1 MSHVAGDPSPEPA
14 PPEGPRRS
22 AVEAPLLL
30 LPFARAT
37 GAANM
42 ALDEALMGPA
52 ARGRVIVR
60 FYGWEPPCLS
70 LGRNQPTGDTV
81 AGRGRADY
89 ELGVDI
95 VRRPTAGR
103 SVYHGPEL
111 TYAVAVPDRLWN
123 GPRTIYRR
131 VHAVLS
137 AALFELG
144 VHVDRAPEEEAAGDL
159 EARPEPGPGALA
171 VDARECFVA
180 SAPGEITVGGRK
192 LVGSAQWRHAG
203 AVLQHG
209 SVLVRDEQARA
220 VLDAGGAG
228 PPAAGRGGVP
238 ADGGAGD
245 GGRAGDAAGEAARR
259 GPGGAIGLE
268 EILREP
274 PDTALLAEAVATG
287 LAGALGVAL
296 ERGEVPAELGERARE
311 LEAKYRS
318 EEWTWRR

>member
-1 MSHVAGDPSPEPA
+1 MTPHDAERPVEPA
-14 PPEGPRRS
+14 PPAGPRRS
-22 AVEAPLLL
+22 EVDAPLLF
-30 LPFARAT
+30 LPAGRAT

-42 ALDEALMGPA
+42 ALDEALMAIA
-52 ARGRVIVR
+52 ATGRAAVR

-70 LGRNQPTGDTV
+70 LGRNQPTGAVV
-81 AGRGRADY
+81 AGRRREDY
-89 ELGVDI
+89 EPGVDI

-111 TYAVAVPDRLWN
+111 TYAVVAPDRLWS

-144 VHVDRAPEEEAAGDL
+144 VHVDRGPDVGDAELGPDELATSPEAPG
-159 EARPEPGPGALA
+159 GTLA

-180 SAPGEITVGGRK
+180 TAPGEITVGGRK

-209 SVLVRDEQARA
+209 SILIRDEQARA
-220 VLDAGGAG
+220 VLDGGGG
-228 PPAAGRGGVP
+228 PATNGG
-238 ADGGAGD
+238 GS
-245 GGRAGDAAGEAARR
+245 
-259 GPGGAIGLE
+259 GAIGLE
-268 EILREP
+268 EILGEAL
-274 PDTALLAEAVATG
+274 DTELLAEAVATG
-287 LAGALGVAL
+287 FAGELGVSL
-296 ERGEVPAELGERARE
+296 ERGASPAEVLEWASE
-311 LEAKYRS
+311 LETKYRS

>member
-1 MSHVAGDPSPEPA
+1 MTPPDARRDAEPA
-14 PPEGPRRS
+14 PQARPRRS
-22 AVEAPLLL
+22 EVDAPLLF
-30 LPFARAT
+30 LPTDRAP
-37 GAANM
+37 GGANM
-42 ALDEALMGPA
+42 ALDEALMEMA
-52 ARGRVIVR
+52 AGGRAAIR

-81 AGRGRADY
+81 AGRSREAY
-89 ELGVDI
+89 EPGADI

-111 TYAVAVPDRLWN
+111 TYAMVAPDRLWS

-144 VHVDRAPEEEAAGDL
+144 VHVDRVPDVGDAELVPEDL
-159 EARPEPGPGALA
+159 EARAESPGETLA

-180 SAPGEITVGGRK
+180 TAPGEIAVGGRK

-209 SVLVRDEQARA
+209 SILIRDEQARA
-220 VLDAGGAG
+220 VLDGDGAG
-228 PPAAGRGGVP
+228 PPR
-238 ADGGAGD
+238 GAGSD
-245 GGRAGDAAGEAARR
+245 GTGGG
-259 GPGGAIGLE
+259 GGTGAIGLE
-268 EILREP
+268 EILGGT
-274 PDTALLAEAVATG
+274 PDTELLAEAVATG
-287 LAGALGVAL
+287 LAGDLGVPLARGAPPPEVL
-296 ERGEVPAELGERARE
+296 ERAAE